1 MGNVALITLY
11 QDTEA
16 AKEML
21 YQHFLRQNVVPSDPA
36 ILNRE
41 RIPNRPI
48 TEVLALPAI
57 KAHII
62 DFVHQ
67 NLDTLSEKH
76 FDQLLKRS
84 LNRLRHRD
92 LKAPFRFVFFVSY
105 SSLGKGF
112 SAVKS
117 LFESMNQ
124 RIANSMFIIVVNDSG
139 RVGPPITDDDCY
151 EQCISHPEIKALTNL
166 SDRDEI
172 VVNLPQNDRH
182 KDHILRALRISP
194 GCFLNEYPTQ
204 PVTIGKDESELVIGS
219 DTVEFTH
226 KSAQLNAHP
235 RIEQMHSQT
244 SLLDVGNHGDDY
256 RRIQDEGEQRNFP
269 WYIVLMVILVIIL
282 AAVLYEKFK

>member
-36 ILNRE
+36 VLDRE

-48 TEVLALPAI
+48 TEVLELPAI
-57 KAHII
+57 KARII

-67 NLDTLSEKH
+67 NLDTLSDKH

-84 LNRLRHRD
+84 LNRLRYRD
-92 LKAPFRFVFFVSY
+92 RKSPFRFLFFISY

-112 SAVKS
+112 SAIKS

-124 RIANSMFIIVVNDSG
+124 KIANSMFIIVINDSG
-139 RVGPPITDDDCY
+139 RVGLPITDDECY
-151 EQCISHPEIKALTNL
+151 EQCLGHPEIKGLTNL
-166 SDRDEI
+166 SDKDEI

-182 KDHILRALRISP
+182 KDHILRAIRISP
-194 GCFLNEYPTQ
+194 GCFLNEYPMQ
-204 PVTIGKDESELVIGS
+204 PVTVGKDESELIIGS
-219 DTVEFTH
+219 ESVEFTH
-226 KSAQLNAHP
+226 KTAELIKNP
-235 RIEQMHSQT
+235 RIEQLHSQA
-244 SLLDVGNHGDDY
+244 SQLDVGNHSDGY
-256 RRIQDEGEQRNFP
+256 QRIQDEGEQRNFP
-269 WYIVLMVILVIIL
+269 WYIVLMVILAIIL
-282 AAVLYEKFK
+282 AVVLYEKFK